1 MSFIIRYLGWRACNR
16 FWGHLS
22 EIATILSSGLPQ
34 RNAPNGIPR
43 PWRVYQYESSEA
55 TTIPSSGTGVS
66 RGGFH
71 FAAAFSPANEAR

>member
-1 MSFIIRYLGWRACNR
+1 MIGAVLAHYRIAGAGRQGR
-16 FWGHLS
+16 GHRWHQI
-22 EIATILSSGLPQ
+22 ESG
-34 RNAPNGIPR
+34 AR

-71 FAAAFSPANEAR
+71 FAAAFSPVNEAR